1 MNHKKNKK
9 NMKNQ
14 ENEPLT
20 LQGLLPH
27 IDRAYWPNPASPD
40 ADLDG
45 MLADVLDVANGVEE
59 SYYGLDDFMTDIQM
73 LSMDDWLIRRIADAE
88 GWKTYP
94 ANSMKICSDGDSVLA
109 YDEEMNLNIK
119 QTGK

>member
-1 MNHKKNKK
+1 MNQKKTNDI
-9 NMKNQ
+9 MKNQ
-14 ENEPLT
+14 KNEPLT

-40 ADLDG
+40 ANLDG
-45 MLADVLDVANGVEE
+45 MLADVLNIANGDKK
-59 SYYGLDDFMTDIQM
+59 SYYGLDDFKTDIQM

-94 ANSMKICSDGDSVLA
+94 ANSMKICSNGDSVLA
-109 YDEEMNLNIK
+109 YDDEMNLNIK